1 LKDGGWDC
9 DIVLFSSPA
18 LEAAQAGGVS
28 LGEGRVMFKPASLRE
43 TPPAFAASSP
53 PAVAAVRTATVS
65 GWTDV
70 VELLLETRGGVRQE
84 AHLPS
89 PRTLTQ
95 DHALRVGWRHIR
107 GLGEKTREALQQAR
121 AEGPF
126 ISIADVVRRA
136 KLTRAEA
143 LHLARAGAFEAFES
157 GRRKAAW
164 EALRA
169 AGDLLPLAPAHT
181 LPFNPHELEGQELIF
196 LDYLATGISVNGHP
210 MEHLRD
216 RLNDAG
222 VTSSAAMN
230 DMRGGERIVV
240 AGLVVARQH
249 PETAKGTVFLLLED
263 EFGFINVIVP
273 RTLYAQYREVVKF
286 APFLVVEGKFEREE
300 RVMNVVGRRFRELKT
315 QKIVSRSRDF
325 H

>member
-1 LKDGGWDC
+1 
-9 DIVLFSSPA
+9 
-18 LEAAQAGGVS
+18 
-28 LGEGRVMFKPASLRE
+28 
-43 TPPAFAASSP
+43 
-53 PAVAAVRTATVS
+53 
-65 GWTDV
+65 
-70 VELLLETRGGVRQE
+70 
-84 AHLPS
+84 
-89 PRTLTQ
+89 
-95 DHALRVGWRHIR
+95 
-107 GLGEKTREALQQAR
+107 LGEKTREALQAAR
-121 AEGPF
+121 QEGPF
-126 ISIADVVRRA
+126 TSIADVVRRA
-136 KLTRAEA
+136 KLNRAEA
-143 LHLARAGAFEAFES
+143 LHLARAGAFEAFEP

-181 LPFNPHELEGQELIF
+181 LPFDPRELEGQELIF

-210 MEHLRD
+210 MQHLRD
-216 RLNDAG
+216 RLADAG
-222 VTSSAAMN
+222 VASSATLQ

-286 APFLVVEGKFEREE
+286 APFLVVEGKFERED

-315 QKIVSRSRDF
+315 EKIAARSRDF